1 MSDPVAIGR
10 GVPRKDARDKV
21 RGLTRYTDDFV
32 LPGMLYTAIVT
43 SPHAHAE
50 VLEIEDGEARSI
62 PGVRGVFSGKDFP
75 NRVGLYLGDKPAL
88 AHGRVRYFGEPVVA
102 VVADEERT
110 AISAAR
116 RVTVRYKELVPI
128 RSPRQGLDPDAPI
141 LHPDMADYV
150 HIPAIM
156 PKPGT
161 NVAHHT
167 KIRKGNIEEGFAEA
181 DDVVEGAYSFPPADH
196 AAMEPRVAIA
206 RIGAD
211 GQVVIRTS
219 TQSPYGVRAIMS
231 RCLGLD
237 PGKITI
243 QAAEIGGGF
252 GGKAGIQLEPLAY
265 MLSKALGGRPVRVA
279 NTRETDMLSSP
290 GAPGLEARVKMGAKR
305 DGTITAAEVEF
316 LFDSGGYADYAV
328 NVSRAAGYASS
339 GPYRIPNLHTD
350 SYCVYTNHPFATA
363 YRGFG
368 HIELSYAIERTVEM
382 LAQKIGMDPVEFRRH
397 NAVQKGDTTPAQ
409 DRLDANTG
417 DLRACIDRVR
427 HALDWEAGART
438 HVDNHRV
445 RAKGVSCYWKAPAI
459 PTFTDAAAMISFNED
474 ATVNLVTGA
483 VEMGQGIYTGL
494 AQIVAERLRINPD
507 KVHVV
512 QEVMTDRSMH
522 DWTSA
527 ASRTLSMCGR
537 AAIAACDDAIAQIKR
552 TASAPLRCPEEDL
565 EVTGGRVFLRD
576 DPEHGLDLTAVVL
589 GYVYEN
595 GNAIGGPVVGRG
607 KYIARH
613 LSNLDPETGQGRP
626 GLEWTLGAE
635 GVEVEVDLRDGSYR
649 VVRAVCAMDVGKVI
663 NPPLARGQIVGA
675 MSMGIGYTT
684 REAFLFDGRERVLNG
699 KLRDYKLL
707 RYGEHPEYIVE
718 FIETPQGD
726 GPFGARGLGEQGII
740 GMPGALSAAFS
751 RAIGVQ
757 LNELPITPEY
767 LWRSA
772 VGEGGADDAGTG
784 PADSQPAA
792 RAREAGDDAAPSN
805 AAPSNGAGRAP

>member
-1 MSDPVAIGR
+1 MTDPVAIGR
-10 GVPRKDARDKV
+10 SVPRKDGRDKV

-32 LPGMLYTAIVT
+32 VPGMLHTALLT

-50 VLEIEDGEARSI
+50 ILEIDDTDARVM
-62 PGVRGVFSGKDFP
+62 PGVRGVFSGKDFSQ
-75 NRVGLYLGDKPAL
+75 RVGLYLGDKPAL
-88 AHGRVRYFGEPVVA
+88 AHRKVRYFGEPVVA
-102 VVADEERT
+102 VVADEERL
-110 AISAAR
+110 AIAAAR
-116 RVTVRYKELVPI
+116 RVVVRYKELEPI
-128 RSPRQGLDPDAPI
+128 RSPRQALAVDAPI
-141 LHPDMADYV
+141 LHPEMADYV

-161 NVAHHT
+161 NIAHHT
-167 KIRKGNIEEGFAEA
+167 RIRKGDVQVGFAAA
-181 DDVVEGAYSFPPADH
+181 DEVVEGRFRFPPADH
-196 AAMEPRVAIA
+196 AAIEPRVAIA
-206 RIGAD
+206 YIRAD
-211 GQVVIRTS
+211 GQVIIRTA

-237 PGKITI
+237 PGRITI
-243 QAAEIGGGF
+243 QVAEIGGGF

-265 MLSKALGGRPVRVA
+265 LLSKALGGRPVRVA
-279 NTRETDMLSSP
+279 NTRESDMISSP

-305 DGTITAAEVEF
+305 DGTVTAAEIEF

-368 HIELSYAIERTVEM
+368 HIELSYAVERTVEM
-382 LAQKIGMDPVEFRRH
+382 LAEKIGMDAVDFRLH
-397 NAVQKGDTTPAQ
+397 NAVLKGDTTPAQ

-417 DLRACIDRVR
+417 DLPACINKVCTI
-427 HALDWEAGART
+427 LDWDSGARLQ
-438 HVDNHRV
+438 VDAHRV

-474 ATVNLVTGA
+474 ASVNLVTGA

-494 AQIVAERLRINPD
+494 AQIVAERLKMDPD

-527 ASRTLSMCGR
+527 ASRTLFMCGR
-537 AAIAACDDAIAQIKR
+537 AAIQACDDAVAQIKR
-552 TASAPLRCPEEDL
+552 VACAPLRCPEEDL
-565 EVTGGRVFLRD
+565 AVADGRVYLRD
-576 DPEHGLDLTAVVL
+576 DPEHGLDLTEVVL

-595 GNAIGGPVVGRG
+595 GNAVGGPVVGRG

-613 LSNLDPETGQGRP
+613 LTNLDPETGKGRP

-635 GVEVEVDLRDGSYR
+635 GVEVEVDLRDGTFC
-649 VVRAVCAMDVGKVI
+649 VLRAVCAMDVGKVI

-684 REAFLFDGRERVLNG
+684 REAFLFDGRERVVNG

-707 RYGEHPEYIVE
+707 RYGEHPEYVVE

-740 GMPGALSAAFS
+740 GMPGALAAAFS
-751 RAIGVQ
+751 RAIGVY

-767 LWRSA
+767 LWRSITA
-772 VGEGGADDAGTG
+772 AGPRHDAH
-784 PADSQPAA
+784 
-792 RAREAGDDAAPSN
+792 AGHW
-805 AAPSNGAGRAP
+805 